1 VYTYCGI
8 SNGGYVRSCRSGY
21 LQIVVYKSLNKE
33 IFKVIIYRNIYR
45 FSIKKY
51 SIKIH
56 IINIKSLKVISVF
69 YSQCVKKQYL

>member
-1 VYTYCGI
+1 MDITNIG
-8 SNGGYVRSCRSGY
+8 
-21 LQIVVYKSLNKE
+21 LESLNKE
-33 IFKVIIYRNIYR
+33 IFKVLIYGNIYR

-51 SIKIH
+51 SIMIH

>member
-1 VYTYCGI
+1 MKWIFTNIG
-8 SNGGYVRSCRSGY
+8 
-21 LQIVVYKSLNKE
+21 LESLNKQ
-33 IFKVIIYRNIYR
+33 IFIVFIYGNIYR

-51 SIKIH
+51 SIMIR